1 MAQSNPIAE
10 RQQIMKAVGG
20 ATREGAAMAKGDVA
34 FDAAKA
40 QAVFKTYADAASKM
54 PALFPDSSKTGGDT
68 TASPKIWEDQAGFK
82 AAFVKFGQDAEA
94 GAKATILPASAPPS
108 ARRPRIAAAATRST
122 ASRSK
127 GEGSGRRLVPGGR
140 GARNPS
146 FARRG
151 FPALSAFLREA
162 VAALH
167 SSPRRPCPPSASVHS
182 AG

>member
-1 MAQSNPIAE
+1 MIRTVLVVAGLGLGLTAVMAQSNPIAE

-94 GAKATILPASAPPS
+94 GAKATDLSSFRTAFG
-108 ARRPRIAAAATRST
+108 AAT
-122 ASRSK
+122 K
-127 GEGSGRRLVPGGR
+127 NCGGCHEVYR
-140 GARNPS
+140 IKK
-146 FARRG
+146 
-151 FPALSAFLREA
+151 
-162 VAALH
+162 
-167 SSPRRPCPPSASVHS
+167 
-182 AG
+182 